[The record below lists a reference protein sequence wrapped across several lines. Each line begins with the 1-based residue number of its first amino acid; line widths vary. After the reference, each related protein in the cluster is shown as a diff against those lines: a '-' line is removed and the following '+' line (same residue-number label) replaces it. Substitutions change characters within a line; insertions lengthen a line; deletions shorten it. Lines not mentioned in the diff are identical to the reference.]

1 MPLLA
6 FHDLGL
12 VRSDRWLFRHLHG
25 VIEVGQRIALVA
37 PNGTGKTSL
46 LRLLAGVE
54 QPDEGTVR
62 KAKGLRLAAMW
73 QEDAPP
79 TDMAVAPYAQSLL
92 GAWTSAHR
100 RLEEA
105 QMSLGPEPGASEL
118 DQLSRL
124 EDRFAALGGW
134 QVRTELDRQLSL
146 LRLERSDWSRPV
158 AELSGGQRMRIRI
171 AALSAQDASLWI
183 LDEPTNHLDREGRT
197 WLKKRLQRIPTFLL
211 VAHDPDFLEGLTDQ
225 VWHLDSGGIAIYHLG
240 FADYLAARQE
250 GESQISAQRERLAE
264 ERQKLEA
271 FIRKF
276 GSGTRATQAKDR
288 EKKLARLKEP
298 PPTLRP
304 PVARPRFS
312 TDGKDGVLLLAEH
325 LAVGVGGKVLAEDLT
340 INLTPG
346 SRLVVSGPNG
356 AGKTT
361 LLRTLAGELAPLAG
375 RIRLGT
381 GVRRAWVAQSP
392 TWPNPAA
399 DLVDHLTREA
409 GVATIHQAISLL
421 ARYGLAA
428 HRETEVGQ
436 LSGGERTRL
445 AIAALEVN
453 GASVLL
459 LDEPTNNLDQAA
471 QEGLAEALAN
481 YPGAVVIA
489 THDQRF
495 GALLKADRLQIGTYR
510 SDQSGKGRQGTDKPR
525 RPAILPVAAAHD
537 WPKEIAKLEAQLD
550 QIATDMAACDL
561 AVDARRRLALEA
573 QALAKQLELAWVAF
587 TKDTDGDGSV
597 RT

>member
-12 VRSDRWLFRHLHG
+12 IRQDRWLFRHLHG
-25 VIEVGQRIALVA
+25 VIEAGQRIALVA

-46 LRLLAGVE
+46 LRLLAGAE
-54 QPDEGTVR
+54 EPDEGSVR
-62 KAKGLRLAAMW
+62 KPANLRLAAMW

-92 GAWTSAHR
+92 GGWAIAHR
-100 RLEEA
+100 QLEAA
-105 QMSLGPEPGASEL
+105 QQSLGPNPSATEL
-118 DQLSRL
+118 RKLSRL
-124 EDRFAALGGW
+124 EDRFAAVGGW
-134 QVRTELDRQLSL
+134 SVRTELDKQLSL
-146 LRLERSDWSRPV
+146 LQLERTDWSRPV

-171 AALSAQDASLWI
+171 AALAAQDASLWI
-183 LDEPTNHLDREGRT
+183 LDEPTNHLDRDGRS
-197 WLKKRLQRIPTFLL
+197 WLKKRLQQTPSFLL

-225 VWHLDSGGIAIYHLG
+225 VWHLDANGIAVYHLG
-240 FADYLAARQE
+240 FAAYLAARTA
-250 GESQISAQRERLAE
+250 GESQLSAQRERLGE
-264 ERQKLEA
+264 EREKLQA

-325 LAVGVGGKVLAEDLT
+325 LAAGVGGKVLVEDLT
-340 INLTPG
+340 INLERG

-381 GVRRAWVAQSP
+381 GVRRAWVSQSP

-399 DLVDHLTREA
+399 DLVTHLTREV
-409 GVATIHQAISLL
+409 GVTTIHQAISLL
-421 ARYGLAA
+421 ARYGLSA
-428 HRETEVGQ
+428 HRETAVGQ

-445 AIAALEVN
+445 AIAGLEIS

-459 LDEPTNNLDQAA
+459 LDEPTNNLDQTA
-471 QEGLAEALAN
+471 QEGLAQALAD
-481 YPGAVVIA
+481 YPGAVVVA

-495 GALLKADRLQIGTYR
+495 SELMKADVLQIGTYR
-510 SDQSGKGRQGTDKPR
+510 SDRPGTAHPHSHKPG
-525 RPAILPVAAAHD
+525 PAKTPPVPVAPD
-537 WPKEIAKLEAQLD
+537 WSQEIARLEAKLAQL
-550 QIATDMAACDL
+550 ATDMAGPAL
-561 AVDARRRLALEA
+561 EVDARRRLALEA
-573 QALAKQLELAWVAF
+573 EALARDLDSAWAAF
-587 TKDTDGDGSV
+587 AQDTDREGTP
-597 RT
+597 RP